1 MAVKFRRRRG
11 HDTWHFC
18 RNCSND
24 PKVDYVEQDHK
35 PTSGELCNECI
46 AKEKAGTCRKTNP

>member
-1 MAVKFRRRRG
+1 MEYRKRKGVA

-24 PKVDYVEQDHK
+24 PKSNYDVRHSP
-35 PTSGELCNECI
+35 PTDGELCNECKGKR
-46 AKEKAGTCRKTNP
+46 AAGTCTQ